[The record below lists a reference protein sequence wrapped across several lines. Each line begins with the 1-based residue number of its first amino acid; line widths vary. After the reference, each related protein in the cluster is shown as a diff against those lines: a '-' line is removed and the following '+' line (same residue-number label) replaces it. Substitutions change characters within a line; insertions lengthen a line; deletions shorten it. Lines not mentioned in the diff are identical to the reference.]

1 MAQTKTKSAPKS
13 KSKPSSKSAKP
24 ATKSKSSPKSKAS
37 KAKPKSKAKSAKP
50 KSSSK
55 PRSSSNGNGASRSN
69 GSSSKHSNV
78 EAVRN
83 AVGDIGGK
91 AGKTVGKVASKA
103 KVPLVAGG
111 AAVAGAAGGM
121 ALAAS
126 KKGRKGGIGKALANG
141 SKAIPRKPKIK
152 VDSKDVAK
160 AARGLGNFSAQVSE
174 IAAGVDSAA
183 SGRNGKHRSPVEVVL
198 QGLTARR

>member
-1 MAQTKTKSAPKS
+1 MAQTKSKSTPKS
-13 KSKPSSKSAKP
+13 KSKSKR
-24 ATKSKSSPKSKAS
+24 KAS
-37 KAKPKSKAKSAKP
+37 KAKP

-55 PRSSSNGNGASRSN
+55 PRSSSGGNGASRSN

-91 AGKTVGKVASKA
+91 AGKTVGKAASKA

-111 AAVAGAAGGM
+111 AAIAGAAGGM

-126 KKGRKGGIGKALANG
+126 KKGRKGGIGKALASG

-152 VDSKDVAK
+152 VDSKDIAK
-160 AARGLGNFSAQVSE
+160 AARGVGNFSAQVSE
-174 IAAGVDSAA
+174 VAGGLESAA
-183 SGRNGKHRSPVEVVL
+183 SGRNGKHRSPIEVVL

>member
-1 MAQTKTKSAPKS
+1 MAQTKSKSTPKS
-13 KSKPSSKSAKP
+13 KSKPKPRSKKASASKTAKP
-24 ATKSKSSPKSKAS
+24 AVKSKAT
-37 KAKPKSKAKSAKP
+37 KAKAKP
-50 KSSSK
+50 KSSSNPK
-55 PRSSSNGNGASRSN
+55 ASNGASRSN

-91 AGKTVGKVASKA
+91 AGKTVGKAASKA

-111 AAVAGAAGGM
+111 AAIAGAAGGM

-126 KKGRKGGIGKALANG
+126 KKGKKGGIGKALASG

-152 VDSKDVAK
+152 VDSKDIAK
-160 AARGLGNFSAQVSE
+160 AAKGVGNFSAQVSE

-183 SGRNGKHRSPVEVVL
+183 SGRNGKHRSPIEVVL